1 MMRYTTNVADKGAA
15 ADSDPKA
22 RAMPETRPDEAATP
36 AQTPLCD
43 DILRG
48 ADEIARF
55 VFGDAKHR
63 RKVYYLTGDAK
74 HGLPYFKLGSV
85 ICARKSTLLA
95 WIADQ
100 ENTR

>member
-1 MMRYTTNVADKGAA
+1 MMRYTTNVAGKGATM
-15 ADSDPKA
+15 DSGVKA
-22 RAMPETRPDEAATP
+22 RATPEMPPEEAAPP
-36 AQTPLCD
+36 AQAPLCD
-43 DILRG
+43 DLLRG

-74 HGLPYFKLGSV
+74 NGMPYFKLGSV
-85 ICARKSTLLA
+85 ICARKSTLLS

>member
-1 MMRYTTNVADKGAA
+1 MMRYTTNVAGKSATP
-15 ADSDPKA
+15 DSSPKA
-22 RAMPETRPDEAATP
+22 PALPETPAEEAAPP
-36 AQTPLCD
+36 AQALLCD
-43 DILRG
+43 DLLRG

-74 HGLPYFKLGSV
+74 NNLPYFKLGSV

>member
-1 MMRYTTNVADKGAA
+1 MMRYTTNVAGKSPATDP
-15 ADSDPKA
+15 SPKA
-22 RAMPETRPDEAATP
+22 RALPETPPEEAAPP
-36 AQTPLCD
+36 AQAPLCD
-43 DILRG
+43 DLLRG

-74 HGLPYFKLGSV
+74 NGMPYFKLGSV
-85 ICARKSTLLA
+85 ICARKSTLLS
-95 WIADQ
+95 WIANQ